1 MEKKETNNNEQHSKW
16 KGLFLRYIIAI
27 VIETGLLFGYF
38 AIVGLFQD
46 ETILAIYKHLCD
58 GFMVVGFL
66 AFGVGILIYFSN
78 LGAFNFLSFAALK
91 LASKF
96 IQTMKISTMSYGDY
110 IDSKKK
116 GNAKFSYLL
125 ITGALLLIVS
135 LIFLI
140 LFYQIYE
147 G

>member
-1 MEKKETNNNEQHSKW
+1 MKEKEIKEKEDKK

-27 VIETGLLFGYF
+27 AIETGLLFAYF
-38 AIVGLFQD
+38 GIVGLFQD
-46 ETILAIYKHLCD
+46 TTTLAIYKHLCD
-58 GFMVVGFL
+58 GFMMVGFL

-96 IQTMKISTMSYGDY
+96 IQTMKISTMSYTDY

-125 ITGALLLIVS
+125 ITGAILLIISFV
-135 LIFLI
+135 FLI